1 MLKVKVLT
9 VVMFLLESV
18 LDPQKLVCLLRWQI
32 KTIRIGLVRDLRNK
46 HNVIGFNH
54 CYKKKSVA
62 NRSVVGALQYA
73 TITRPGI
80 SFSINKVCQI
90 MKEPLEHHWVA
101 VKRILRYLKGT
112 LSCGL
117 HLKPASAPFSS
128 NAFCDADWASDPDDW
143 RSTSGA
149 CIYVGPNLIS
159 WWPKKQTIVA
169 RSRTEAEYRS
179 LALVTGEVSSLQS
192 LLTKLVVPHKLP
204 VIRCDNTSTVSLA
217 HNPVL
222 HAHTKHMELNLFF
235 VREKVLNKLLQVSML
250 TFLPGF
256 YLLATLKLSGPS
268 SHCVIPPILLGL
280 THHEL
285 VGVLEYCYST
295 K

>member
-1 MLKVKVLT
+1 MKGLRQTNLEKSDPYEKFRSLVPSGTLCYDFFFTNMLKVKVLT

-128 NAFCDADWASDPDDW
+128 NAFCDAD
-143 RSTSGA
+143 
-149 CIYVGPNLIS
+149 
-159 WWPKKQTIVA
+159 
-169 RSRTEAEYRS
+169 
-179 LALVTGEVSSLQS
+179 
-192 LLTKLVVPHKLP
+192 
-204 VIRCDNTSTVSLA
+204 
-217 HNPVL
+217 
-222 HAHTKHMELNLFF
+222 
-235 VREKVLNKLLQVSML
+235 
-250 TFLPGF
+250 
-256 YLLATLKLSGPS
+256 
-268 SHCVIPPILLGL
+268 
-280 THHEL
+280 
-285 VGVLEYCYST
+285 
-295 K
+295 